1 MGDEKERGAGPAGS
15 GEYEV
20 RPGDCLSSIAY
31 RHGLTWQRIWNHP
44 ANAELKRVRGNP
56 NILYPGDRLHVP
68 EKESKFHWGASDRKH
83 TFVRKGVP
91 EKFNLTLRREGK
103 PVAGAPYTLHVG
115 ARTHRGTTDAQG
127 RVQVPI
133 VPDAESARLI
143 LGQGAATQVY
153 EFRLGHVDPV
163 TEISGVQ
170 ARLRNL
176 GYDCG
181 AVDGLTSEATTEALR
196 AFQEAVGLQATG
208 EIDDATRAAL
218 MREHGS

>member
-1 MGDEKERGAGPAGS
+1 MHEEKERRGGPTGS

-44 ANAELKRVRGNP
+44 ANAELKRIRGNP
-56 NILYPGDRLHVP
+56 NILYPGDRLYVP
-68 EKESKFHWGASDRKH
+68 EKESKNHSGASERKH
-83 TFVRKGVP
+83 RFVRKGVP
-91 EKFNLTLRREGK
+91 ETLNLTLRREGK
-103 PVAGAPYTLHVG
+103 PLAGEPFTLHIG

-133 VPDAESARLI
+133 VPDAESATLI

-153 EFRLGHVDPV
+153 ELRLGHVDPV
-163 TEISGVQ
+163 TEVSGIQ

-181 AVDGLTSEATTEALR
+181 AVDGLLSEATIEALR

-218 MREHGS
+218 VREHGS